1 MAGSSGCGKSSL
13 MLAIVKAGLECMTRL
28 PRRII
33 LFHAHAQGA
42 YEELKAVA
50 PCPVKTVL
58 GGPSEDLVT
67 QPGSLLIIDD
77 LQGTHSHVIREWF
90 TRKSHHFD
98 TSIAYLVQNVFDKTV
113 HHRTISLNSTYII
126 LFKNPR
132 DTSQVMH
139 LDKQVCPNS
148 NGRLTRAYKDVTK
161 GKPHAYILIDFN
173 QSTPDEFLICST
185 LFQQRDFPNAYAYPT

>member
-1 MAGSSGCGKSSL
+1 M
-13 MLAIVKAGLECMTRL
+13 
-28 PRRII
+28 
-33 LFHAHAQGA
+33 
-42 YEELKAVA
+42 
-50 PCPVKTVL
+50 
-58 GGPSEDLVT
+58 
-67 QPGSLLIIDD
+67 
-77 LQGTHSHVIREWF
+77 
-90 TRKSHHFD
+90 
-98 TSIAYLVQNVFDKTV
+98 
-113 HHRTISLNSTYII
+113 YII

-132 DTSQVMH
+132 DTSQVIH